1 MRKHLRRLTGIA
13 LSLLLLSS
21 CRLPRHQETV
31 VIEPRPFVTNA
42 TLLEIDLLG
51 EASACRIRNPWQP
64 EKWLAQYLLLPAD
77 TTLLPADSAAALRER
92 YPAYTPLTVPLSRMT
107 LTNGCHVY
115 LMNRLD
121 AMDRIAAMCDA
132 GYANVLELH
141 RRIKAGSIRDA
152 GTATAP
158 NIEMLLAARTDAIWI
173 PPFENAGAGAFERF
187 NVPVIFC
194 ADYLEPHPLS
204 RAEWMKFY
212 GRLVSRAHSADSLF
226 LRVKN
231 RYRAISDLVRT
242 DDPKPTVL
250 SEYST
255 GETWTVP
262 GGRSSTSRLYRDAGG
277 AYQWEDDRHVGS
289 LTLSSEAVLTKAQN
303 SDYWFFTYY
312 DTAHI
317 PMDLFRFHRLNPIN
331 AWFKAN
337 RGFNIY
343 ACNTALHPY
352 FEETPFR
359 PDLWLWSIYR
369 RLHTEIPFGI
379 IIEVGDTLYDPFY
392 YQRVVDPDMFDFPH
406 LQNPGHF

>member
-1 MRKHLRRLTGIA
+1 MNKHHLRLTGIA

-31 VIEPRPFVTNA
+31 FIEPRPLVTNA
-42 TLLEIDLLG
+42 TLLEIEPLG

-64 EKWLAQYLLLPAD
+64 EKWLAKYLLLPAD
-77 TTLLPADSAAALRER
+77 TMLLPTDSAAVLRKR
-92 YPAYTPLTVPLSRMT
+92 YPDHTPLSIPLCRMT

-115 LMNRLD
+115 LMNQLN
-121 AMDRIAAMCDA
+121 AMDCVAAMCDA
-132 GYANVLELH
+132 RYVRVPEL
-141 RRIKAGSIRDA
+141 RKRIKAGLIRDA

-158 NIEMLLAARTDAIWI
+158 NIEMLLAAHTDAIWI
-173 PPFENAGAGAFERF
+173 PPFENTGAGAFERF
-187 NVPVIFC
+187 NVPVIYC

-212 GRLVSRAHSADSLF
+212 GRLVGRAHSADSLF
-226 LRVKN
+226 LCVKTH
-231 RYRAISDLVRT
+231 YRNISDLVKI

-255 GETWTVP
+255 GDTWCIP

-277 AYQWEDDRHVGS
+277 AYQWEDDSHVGS
-289 LTLSSEAVLTKAQN
+289 LTLSSEAVLAKAQN

-312 DTAHI
+312 DTTHI
-317 PMDLFRFHRLNPIN
+317 SMDIIRFRELNPIN
-331 AWFKAN
+331 SQFKVN
-337 RGFNIY
+337 GTYNIY
-343 ACNTALHPY
+343 ACNTAFHPY

-369 RLHTEIPFGI
+369 QLHEGTPLGI
-379 IIEVGDTLYDPFY
+379 ITEMGDTLYEPFY
-392 YQRVVDPDMFDFPH
+392 FQRVMKPH
-406 LQNPGHF
+406 LFDILPF

>member
-1 MRKHLRRLTGIA
+1 MNKHLRRLTGIA

-31 VIEPRPFVTNA
+31 AIDPRPFVTNA
-42 TLLEIDLLG
+42 TLLEIEPLG

-64 EKWLAQYLLLPAD
+64 EKWLAKYLLLPAD
-77 TTLLPADSAAALRER
+77 TIQLPADSAAALRKR
-92 YPAYTPLTVPLSRMT
+92 YPDHTPLSIPLCRMT

-115 LMNRLD
+115 LMNQLN
-121 AMDRIAAMCDA
+121 AMDCVAAMCDA
-132 GYANVLELH
+132 GYAHVPEL
-141 RRIKAGSIRDA
+141 RKRIKAGLIRDA

-187 NVPVIFC
+187 NVPVIYC

-212 GRLVSRAHSADSLF
+212 GRLVGRAHSADSLF
-226 LRVKN
+226 RRVKN
-231 RYRAISDLVRT
+231 RYRDISDLVKI
-242 DDPKPTVL
+242 DDPRPTVL

-255 GETWTVP
+255 GDTWCVP
-262 GGRSSTSRLYRDAGG
+262 GGRSSTSRIYRDAGG
-277 AYQWEDDRHVGS
+277 AYQWEDDSHVGS
-289 LTLSSEAVLTKAQN
+289 LTFSSEAVLAKAQN

-312 DTAHI
+312 DTMHI
-317 PMDLFRFHRLNPIN
+317 SMDIFRFRELNPIN
-331 AWFKAN
+331 SQFRVN
-337 RGFNIY
+337 RTFNIY

-369 RLHTEIPFGI
+369 RLHRETPRGI
-379 IIEVGDTLYDPFY
+379 ILEVGDTLYDPFY
-392 YQRVVDPDMFDFPH
+392 YERVINPVKFEFPQ
-406 LQNPGHF
+406 LKRPYAI